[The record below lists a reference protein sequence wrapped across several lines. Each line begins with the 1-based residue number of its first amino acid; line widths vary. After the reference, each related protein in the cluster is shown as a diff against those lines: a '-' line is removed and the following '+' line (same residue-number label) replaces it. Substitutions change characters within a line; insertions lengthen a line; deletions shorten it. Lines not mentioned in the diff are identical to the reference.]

1 MLALH
6 LLFLATGAAGLAY
19 QVLWARQFG
28 TLFGSAAG
36 GAAWVTSLYMLG
48 LGLGAHLGG
57 TWADR
62 LHARDARRPLRAFA
76 LAELAVGGWA
86 LAVGQLV
93 PLLERPV
100 AALSRYV
107 VDDRG
112 WAALSLPSELLRYG
126 LGTALVLPATLLMG
140 ATLPLLIRHSVSVP
154 GKGTGTR
161 TGALYAVNTL
171 GAALGAWATDA
182 WLVPALGLQGTLDVA
197 CGVDLLVGLGAWV
210 LAGRNGRD
218 AHTADAEGGVAPR
231 EHPGAPSYEARAGPA
246 RLRPSASPPAPG
258 VEQPLLPGESVV
270 SFQRDVSFERGVSDD
285 NNANGPAGTAAGHSV
300 TGGPRDLR
308 VSAGAAGERP
318 AEAAAADDTARVNE
332 AAVRPAAHAIPGE
345 TGAVTVSAAGPGE
358 SARLDRAAAR
368 HPAHAG
374 HEAGPAPGSTGT
386 PAWAVAA
393 ALALAGAAG
402 MGLELAWY
410 RYLGSVLGAYRAVF
424 SQLLAVMLCAFVVG
438 TVAAAAAERRWGRPA
453 ALFSA
458 SLAGL
463 AWSAAACLAL
473 FDADAARE
481 SLAEGGGFL
490 RAQLQVVALPA
501 LFMGASFPLAH
512 ALALTDRGT
521 VGRRSG
527 TLYLANTGG
536 AVLGGLGTALLLVP
550 TLGIQRTVAGLL
562 GMLALATVPLSLGG
576 PARGRAWPVVALL
589 ALMAWLALPPGL
601 LLRRSFP
608 ILAQPEVKALALDEG
623 TNESILVAEAPAGRA
638 LYTNGHSMSGTVWGS
653 QRYMRAMAH
662 VPLLL
667 TEQPRRALVICFGV
681 GNTAHAASLHPL
693 ESLEVV
699 DLSRHVLEHAG
710 HFLATNGNVL
720 ADSRVRVSINDGRQ
734 HLRMLPEG
742 SLDLVTL
749 EPPPIDFAGVAGL
762 CSREFY
768 ALAASRLRPGGF
780 ITQWLPLYQVPPVV
794 AVSLARAFVE
804 VFPGATVLSGHGAE
818 LVLLGRKGEAVSGE
832 FGAVARRMAKRPT
845 VLEDMERMQLSSP
858 EAWAGL
864 PVLSPASLA
873 ALTADAVPLTD
884 DWPISEYA
892 SAHRAD
898 LHRLDPAW
906 FQPAPAAWCGPCA
919 EAPGISRWVRSL
931 AERYREAPFL
941 EGAAFTLPAPL
952 QPVR

>member
-1 MLALH
+1 
-6 LLFLATGAAGLAY
+6 
-19 QVLWARQFG
+19 
-28 TLFGSAAG
+28 
-36 GAAWVTSLYMLG
+36 
-48 LGLGAHLGG
+48 
-57 TWADR
+57 
-62 LHARDARRPLRAFA
+62 
-76 LAELAVGGWA
+76 
-86 LAVGQLV
+86 
-93 PLLERPV
+93 
-100 AALSRYV
+100 
-107 VDDRG
+107 
-112 WAALSLPSELLRYG
+112 
-126 LGTALVLPATLLMG
+126 
-140 ATLPLLIRHSVSVP
+140 
-154 GKGTGTR
+154 
-161 TGALYAVNTL
+161 
-171 GAALGAWATDA
+171 
-182 WLVPALGLQGTLDVA
+182 
-197 CGVDLLVGLGAWV
+197 
-210 LAGRNGRD
+210 
-218 AHTADAEGGVAPR
+218 
-231 EHPGAPSYEARAGPA
+231 
-246 RLRPSASPPAPG
+246 
-258 VEQPLLPGESVV
+258 
-270 SFQRDVSFERGVSDD
+270 
-285 NNANGPAGTAAGHSV
+285 
-300 TGGPRDLR
+300 
-308 VSAGAAGERP
+308 
-318 AEAAAADDTARVNE
+318 
-332 AAVRPAAHAIPGE
+332 
-345 TGAVTVSAAGPGE
+345 
-358 SARLDRAAAR
+358 
-368 HPAHAG
+368 
-374 HEAGPAPGSTGT
+374 
-386 PAWAVAA
+386 
-393 ALALAGAAG
+393 
-402 MGLELAWY
+402 
-410 RYLGSVLGAYRAVF
+410 
-424 SQLLAVMLCAFVVG
+424 
-438 TVAAAAAERRWGRPA
+438 
-453 ALFSA
+453 
-458 SLAGL
+458 
-463 AWSAAACLAL
+463 
-473 FDADAARE
+473 
-481 SLAEGGGFL
+481 
-490 RAQLQVVALPA
+490 
-501 LFMGASFPLAH
+501 
-512 ALALTDRGT
+512 
-521 VGRRSG
+521 
-527 TLYLANTGG
+527 
-536 AVLGGLGTALLLVP
+536 
-550 TLGIQRTVAGLL
+550 
-562 GMLALATVPLSLGG
+562 MLALATVPLSLGG

-667 TEQPRRALVICFGV
+667 TERPRRALVICFGV

-710 HFLATNGNVL
+710 HFSATNGNVL
-720 ADSRVRVSINDGRQ
+720 ADSRVRVAINDGRQ

-762 CSREFY
+762 YSREFY

-832 FGAVARRMAKRPT
+832 FGAVARRMAERPT

-919 EAPGISRWVRSL
+919 EAPGISRWVQSL